1 MKKIIFV
8 SLLFLVGT
16 FCFVFV
22 VHFSSYYV
30 NAYNFL
36 PEVYTNAE
44 VDTNSLDRQLARYH
58 LLEMGGGLGADFYIW
73 QNNTFGFYYRFNFY
87 KPYKLMY
94 TDNRFD
100 DEYGF
105 GSIGDIERNLKKSYA
120 FDMYFGLTKK
130 FKINKFEIPLAWALS
145 IFPPRMTFIKY
156 ESSDILHESFLD
168 VALITEFNVRY
179 NITNLFFVQM
189 GVLAGIN
196 FFFTNGRL
204 FLYDGKSI
212 TGDMYFSGFL
222 SANIG
227 VGFTI
232 RSKKDRL

>member
-1 MKKIIFV
+1 MKKIIFIP
-8 SLLFLVGT
+8 LLFLIGT
-16 FCFVFV
+16 LCFAFEVQIPV
-22 VHFSSYYV
+22 YYV

-44 VDTNSLDRQLARYH
+44 VSTNSLDRQLVRYH

-87 KPYKLMY
+87 KPYRLMY
-94 TDNRFD
+94 TDTRFD
-100 DEYGF
+100 DGL
-105 GSIGDIERNLKKSYA
+105 GNIGDLQRDLKKSYA

-130 FKINKFEIPLAWALS
+130 FKIKKFEIPLAWALS

-156 ESSDILHESFLD
+156 ESSDILHESFMD
-168 VALITEFNVRY
+168 VALVTEFNVRY
-179 NITNLFFVQM
+179 NITDLFFIQM
-189 GVLAGIN
+189 GVLGGI
-196 FFFTNGRL
+196 GVGSCRI
-204 FLYDGKSI
+204 YSRESKSI
-212 TGDMYFSGFL
+212 AGGVYFSGFL

-232 RSKKDRL
+232 RSKKDRLLK